1 MKFGLNNSVLLFKI
15 ILEVINLKIRIEFE
29 DKKELDKVI
38 EDLKNLYDLKNI
50 SKVYSNRPPSKMKRI
65 YIDFNVYK

>member
-1 MKFGLNNSVLLFKI
+1 M
-15 ILEVINLKIRIEFE
+15 KIRIEFE